1 MRAARRKGRL
11 GRSGSEVRKLTM
23 TDNPFAVLTAVVAPA
38 ILTNACTVLSLGT
51 GNRVARVVDRRRR
64 VDEALAGL
72 PPGSVESIRK
82 MHELEHLR
90 QRSRML
96 LKALRLLYAAL
107 GGFATSALIAV
118 IGSALAFY
126 EQAVLF
132 RLLAAAGLVV
142 GVASVAALVAAS
154 VTLVNEVRLALDS
167 LSQEEREA
175 LR

>member
-1 MRAARRKGRL
+1 
-11 GRSGSEVRKLTM
+11 
-23 TDNPFAVLTAVVAPA
+23 
-38 ILTNACTVLSLGT
+38 
-51 GNRVARVVDRRRR
+51 

-72 PPGSVESIRK
+72 PPDSVESIRK
-82 MHELEHLR
+82 MEELEHLR

-126 EQAVLF
+126 EQTALF

-142 GVASVAALVAAS
+142 GVASVAALAAAS
-154 VTLVNEVRLALDS
+154 VTLVSEVRLALDS
-167 LSQEEREA
+167 LSQEEREV